1 VTRVV
6 LDTNVLVSGLGWSG
20 PPAAIIDAVTA
31 GELTLLSSPALIT
44 ELRRVLSYPRLARAF
59 ADPNAIADL
68 VESGSVQ
75 ILTSTRLQVVDDDSD
90 NRVLEAALDGGADSI
105 VSGDDHLLSLGSF
118 QGIAIVTPAAF
129 LAARSQE
136 RPVGI

>member
-44 ELRRVLSYPRLARAF
+44 ELRRVLGYPKLAKVF
-59 ADPNAIADL
+59 AHPNAIANL
-68 VESGSVQ
+68 VETASVQ
-75 ILTSTRLQVVDDDSD
+75 VLTSTQLQLVDDDSD
-90 NRVLEAALDGGADSI
+90 NRVLEAALDGGADYI
-105 VSGDDHLLSLGSF
+105 VSGDDDLLKLGSF
-118 QGIAIVTPAAF
+118 RDIPIVTPAAF
-129 LAARSQE
+129 LVAHDR
-136 RPVGI
+136 